1 VTRIWPF
8 RHFGLKV
15 ISVGLALLLWLVV
28 AGEETV
34 ERSLRVPL
42 ELQQFPNGLEL
53 AGDLPPSVDVR
64 LRGTGGALG
73 RVGPGD
79 VVAVL
84 DLRTARA
91 GRRLFHIE
99 SEQVRVPFGV
109 QVVQVTPS
117 TVAVTF
123 EASAVREVRVVPDL
137 EGKPA
142 PGYVV
147 GKASSDPATIEIVGP
162 ESAVKHVTEALTEP
176 ISIAGASEAVTEVV
190 NVGLSEP
197 AVRLRTPRPATVTV
211 DIVPAPVERMLGH
224 RPVHLRNLT
233 ATLAAAAEPASV
245 DIGVRGSREA
255 LAHVDPD
262 EVVAFVDLAGLGVG
276 EYVLNVHVDSS
287 KEAGVT
293 RIDPA
298 AIKVRISSA
307 K

>member
-1 VTRIWPF
+1 MTRIWPF

-15 ISVGLALLLWLVV
+15 ISVGLALMLWIVV

-42 ELQQFPNGLEL
+42 ELQQFPSGLEL
-53 AGDLPPSVDVR
+53 TGDLPATVDVR

-73 RVGPGD
+73 RLSAGD

-91 GRRLFHIE
+91 GRRLLHIE
-99 SEQVRVPFGV
+99 SDQVRVPFGV
-109 QVVQVTPS
+109 AVVQVTPA
-117 TVAVTF
+117 TMAVTF
-123 EASAVREVRVVPDL
+123 EASASREVRVVPDL

-147 GKASSDPATIEIVGP
+147 GKASSDPETLEIVGP
-162 ESAVKHVTEALTEP
+162 ESAVKRVTEALTEP
-176 ISIAGASEAVTEVV
+176 ISVAGARETVTEVV
-190 NVGLSEP
+190 NVGLQEP
-197 AVRLRTPRPATVTV
+197 AVRLRTPRPASVTV
-211 DIVPAPVERMLGH
+211 EILPAPVERLLSH
-224 RPVHLRNLT
+224 RPVHLRNLG
-233 ATLAAAAEPASV
+233 ANLAAVAEPTSV
-245 DIGVRGSREA
+245 DVGVRGSRDA
-255 LAHVDPD
+255 LARVDPD
-262 EVVAFVDLAGLGVG
+262 EVVAFVDLAGLGAG
-276 EYVLNVHVDSS
+276 EYVLNVHADSS

-298 AIKVRISSA
+298 AITVRITSA